1 MASLARIVK
10 VANQL
15 LNSIAVREREQI
27 LAECTTIPLPLGCV
41 LYEAN
46 HAMRYAYFPTSG
58 FVSLISQDGTKQGLE
73 VSLVG
78 AEGMVGSTLALG
90 VRSSPLKALIQ
101 GEGSA
106 LRMRA
111 DRFAAALN
119 ESVQLRRVIGA
130 YLFVQY
136 AQVAQTA
143 TCGTFHGLDARLAR
157 WTLLTQDRA
166 GVSRFRLTHELVAQM
181 LGVRRAGV
189 NGGADASETASHRVS
204 PRDDRGVEPPGTR
217 GACLPLLQ
225 APKRSIRHACCGDR
239 KTGLRLRAFGL
250 LRRRG

>member
-189 NGGADASETASHRVS
+189 MAAQM
-204 PRDDRGVEPPGTR
+204 
-217 GACLPLLQ
+217 LQ
-225 APKRSIRHACCGDR
+225 KR
-239 KTGLRLRAFGL
+239 RLIAY
-250 LRRRG
+250 RRGMIEVLNRPGLEALACPCYKHQNDLYAMHVAATGKRG